1 MTSYHSVNDSHS
13 RTLLRHWAGGQ
24 PSNGSCNLQSIFASG
39 IGIQDI
45 KIYKAYGVH
54 SVKDGKTW
62 RFRHKQLPVLGIAG
76 LAQTRWNRQNTD
88 CKIIPF
94 RFCWPTTTCHR
105 STNRKLRLHN
115 CSRLFYAKKTCRH
128 SHYILCC
135 RSCCTGFSPI
145 TRPRRQECLP
155 PSTHLAVKL
164 QSLPSYHHGSVKNQH
179 VRSWLSMPRA
189 AFQKKRLVFSWTAIR
204 SRCWWTVCLW
214 YWNRHPS
221 PLERNTCKLSKCL
234 CLL

>member
-1 MTSYHSVNDSHS
+1 MTSYHSVDDSHS

-45 KIYKAYGVH
+45 KLTVSIQLQSLA
-54 SVKDGKTW
+54 SQAL
-62 RFRHKQLPVLGIAG
+62 HKQDEDKTLTVRSFHSDSVDQLQLVIE
-76 LAQTRWNRQNTD
+76 AQTEAKVAQLLKVVL
-88 CKIIPF
+88 CP
-94 RFCWPTTTCHR
+94 
-105 STNRKLRLHN
+105 
-115 CSRLFYAKKTCRH
+115 KKTCRH

-189 AFQKKRLVFSWTAIR
+189 AFQKKRLVFSWTAIG

>member
-45 KIYKAYGVH
+45 KLTVSIQLQSLA
-54 SVKDGKTW
+54 SQAL
-62 RFRHKQLPVLGIAG
+62 HKQDEDKTLTVRSFHSDSVDQLQLVIE
-76 LAQTRWNRQNTD
+76 AQTEAKVAQLLKVVL
-88 CKIIPF
+88 CP
-94 RFCWPTTTCHR
+94 
-105 STNRKLRLHN
+105 
-115 CSRLFYAKKTCRH
+115 KKTCRH

-189 AFQKKRLVFSWTAIR
+189 AFQKKRLVFSWTAIG